1 MLSLGAQMEA
11 LLEQSGWSL
20 KYRCFAAGSGSSR
33 SFELVRR
40 AVEGFV
46 YKGQSGHF
54 LAWL

>member
-1 MLSLGAQMEA
+1 MLSLRERTEA

-20 KYRCFAAGSGSSR
+20 KYRCFAAVSGSSR

-40 AVEGFV
+40 VVEGFL